1 MSARRLEG
9 SGFKVDIERYGGH
22 LRAYVFD
29 GIDSR
34 AVSIAMWT
42 LLAAQCR
49 EYAVTRLLVI
59 EDLDA
64 SVGDGDIEAIVQ
76 AMSECGFA
84 GIRIAFV
91 ELRDDVPINEQGE
104 ILALERG
111 ITVQVFSNEA
121 DARNWL
127 LYGGG

>member
-9 SGFKVDIERYGGH
+9 SGFKVDIERHGDH

-29 GIDSR
+29 RIDSR
-34 AVSIAMWT
+34 DVSIAMWT
-42 LLAAQCR
+42 LLAAECHQHAAR
-49 EYAVTRLLVI
+49 RLLVV
-59 EDLDA
+59 ENLESSVDLAD
-64 SVGDGDIEAIVQ
+64 SEAIVE
-76 AMSECGFA
+76 AMFDCGFA
-84 GIRIAFV
+84 GIRTAFV
-91 ELRDDVPINEQGE
+91 ELRDDLPCNERGE

-127 LYGGG
+127 LYGCD